1 MSIYFKNILG
11 HQKQLDLLE
20 EDLLQGRIAHAYLFA
35 GPADIGKFT
44 LAKAWAKAIQT
55 REMDAE
61 KAFQTA
67 ALIDRGIHGD
77 TLIFPKDPE
86 EESIKIAEIRS
97 IIGKLQLSADSQRR
111 IMVMEDIDR
120 LTPEAANALLKIL
133 EEPPGDVLYI
143 FTSSHPHSLMETILS
158 RVRRVDFQI
167 MPDDELHNALKNRYR
182 LADEKTLDRVSRISL
197 GRIGKAI
204 KLMENL
210 EQLEAYQDVY
220 DQIKSFLSAQDVQAG
235 FSFIAQI
242 HNDPVLTGI
251 FLELAFVA
259 LREDF
264 QAALAKGN
272 KPDLEKTLAR
282 IEKLV
287 KIRELAETNTN
298 SRLLL
303 ENFILEL

>member
-1 MSIYFKNILG
+1 M
-11 HQKQLDLLE
+11 
-20 EDLLQGRIAHAYLFA
+20 
-35 GPADIGKFT
+35 
-44 LAKAWAKAIQT
+44 
-55 REMDAE
+55 
-61 KAFQTA
+61 
-67 ALIDRGIHGD
+67 
-77 TLIFPKDPE
+77 
-86 EESIKIAEIRS
+86 
-97 IIGKLQLSADSQRR
+97 
-111 IMVMEDIDR
+111 
-120 LTPEAANALLKIL
+120 LKIL

-158 RVRRVDFQI
+158 RLRRIDFQI
-167 MPDDELHNALKNRYR
+167 MPDDELNNALKNRYR
-182 LADEKTLDRVSRISL
+182 LADEKTIKRVANISL
-197 GRIGKAI
+197 GRVGKAI
-204 KLMENL
+204 KLMDNL

-220 DQIKSFLSAQDVQAG
+220 NQVKSFLSAQDVQAG

-242 HNDPVLTGI
+242 HSDPVLTGI

-264 QAALAKGN
+264 QAYLANG
-272 KPDLEKTLAR
+272 DDSGLEKTLAR

>member
-11 HQKQLDLLE
+11 HQKQLELLE

-55 REMDAE
+55 RGMDAD
-61 KAFQTA
+61 KAFQIA

-77 TLIFPKDPE
+77 TLVFPKNPE
-86 EESIKIAEIRS
+86 EESIKIAEIRA

-111 IMVMEDIDR
+111 IMIMEDIDR

-143 FTSSHPHSLMETILS
+143 FTSSHPYSLMETILS
-158 RVRRVDFQI
+158 RVRRIDFQI
-167 MPDDELHNALKNRYR
+167 MSDAELHNALKNRYR
-182 LADEKTLDRVSRISL
+182 LADDKTLDRVAKISL

-204 KLMENL
+204 KLMDNL

-220 DQIKSFLSAQDVQAG
+220 DQIKTFLSNQDVQAG
-235 FSFIAQI
+235 FAFISQI
-242 HNDPVLTGI
+242 HNDAVLTGI

-259 LREDF
+259 LRDDL
-264 QAALAKGN
+264 QVALAGGDQAK
-272 KPDLEKTLAR
+272 LEKTLAR

-287 KIRELAETNTN
+287 RIRELAETNTN